1 MCTEGANFMPDYK
14 ELYFSLVRKTAAA
27 ADALEILSLL
37 VGEQA
42 EHLKKEPERIEE
54 LFPPDEM

>member
-1 MCTEGANFMPDYK
+1 MPDYK

-42 EHLKKEPERIEE
+42 EHLKMDLERIEE

>member
-1 MCTEGANFMPDYK
+1 MPDYK
-14 ELYFSLVRKTAAA
+14 ELYFSLVRKTVAA

-42 EHLKKEPERIEE
+42 EHLQKELERIEE